1 MSILAGDIGGT
12 KTILAIFSSEQ
23 GAHEPIVETTFSSAD
38 YANLESIVQA
48 FLADVGLRVSSAV
61 FGVAGPVLNGAARI
75 TNLPWV
81 MSEQHLCE
89 ALGLPCVR
97 LLNDLE
103 AIANAVPVLNKDDL
117 VPLNDVQ
124 PTPMGAIGVIAPGTG
139 LGEAF
144 LLWVNGRYHAFPS
157 EGGHNDFA
165 PSNELEGDLLRYL
178 QRRFGRASYERV
190 CSGTGIPNVYRFLRD
205 CAYAQESPAVAEQLA
220 LAKDPTPII
229 VSSALA
235 TPPDPLCAQVMDI
248 FVSVLAAE
256 AGNLA
261 LTVIATGGIYLG
273 GGIPPRI
280 LPLLQRESFMNT
292 FRYKGRLS
300 GLMEHIPVRVITNV
314 KAGLLGAARAALDL
328 EAA

>member
-1 MSILAGDIGGT
+1 MNILAGDIGGT
-12 KTILAIFSSEQ
+12 KTILAVFSSDR
-23 GAHEPIVETTFSSAD
+23 GAHEPIAEATFPSAD
-38 YANLESIVQA
+38 YANLESMAQA
-48 FLADVGLRVSSAV
+48 FLADSGLPVARAV
-61 FGVAGPVLNGAARI
+61 FGVAGPVLNGSAQI

-81 MSEQHLCE
+81 MSEHHLRA
-89 ALGLPCVR
+89 ALGLPQVR
-97 LLNDLE
+97 LINDLE
-103 AIANAVPVLNKDDL
+103 AIANAVPVLNDDDL
-117 VPLNDVQ
+117 VALNDVP
-124 PTPMGAIGVIAPGTG
+124 PTPQGAVGVIAPGTG

-190 CSGTGIPNVYRFLRD
+190 CSGIGIPNVYRFLRD
-205 CAYAQESPAVAEQLA
+205 CAYAQESPAVAAQLA
-220 LAKDPTPII
+220 SAKDPTPII
-229 VSSALA
+229 VANALA

-248 FVSVLAAE
+248 FTSVLAAE

-261 LTVIATGGIYLG
+261 LTVIATGGVYLG

-300 GLMEHIPVRVITNV
+300 GLMERIPVRVIMNA
-314 KAGLLGAARAALDL
+314 KAGLLGAARAALEMD
-328 EAA
+328 AA

>member
-1 MSILAGDIGGT
+1 MNILAGDIGGT
-12 KTILAIFSSEQ
+12 KTILAIFSSDH
-23 GAHEPIVETTFSSAD
+23 GAHEPIAEATFPSPD
-38 YANLESIVQA
+38 YASLESMAHA
-48 FLADVGLRVSSAV
+48 FLASTGMPVSRAV
-61 FGVAGPVLNGAARI
+61 FGVAGPVLNGSAQI

-81 MSEQHLCE
+81 MSEQHLRA
-89 ALGLPCVR
+89 ALGLPRVR
-97 LLNDLE
+97 LINDLE
-103 AIANAVPVLNKDDL
+103 AIANAVPVLNDDDL
-117 VPLNDVQ
+117 VALNDVQ
-124 PTPMGAIGVIAPGTG
+124 PTPRGAVGVIAPGTG

-144 LLWVNGRYHAFPS
+144 LLWVNGRYYAFPS

-190 CSGTGIPNVYRFLRD
+190 CSGIGIPNVYRFLRD

-220 LAKDPTPII
+220 SAKDPTPII
-229 VSSALA
+229 VANALA
-235 TPPDPLCAQVMDI
+235 NPPDPLCAQVMDI
-248 FVSVLAAE
+248 FTSVLAAE

-300 GLMEHIPVRVITNV
+300 GLMERIPVRVIMNA
-314 KAGLLGAARAALDL
+314 KAGLLGAARAALEM
-328 EAA
+328 EAT